1 MKQITQEWLDKGE
14 GDFTTALRELRA
26 RKSPNYD
33 ACCFHAQQCV
43 EKYLKADLQERDIPF
58 ERVHHLT
65 LLLDKLLPVNPM
77 LELLRSDLQSLNQ
90 FAVEFR
96 YPGECADK
104 ELAGQAVR
112 ICKRIRII
120 LRAELGLETGLNP

>member
-14 GDFTTALRELRA
+14 GDFATALRELRA

-43 EKYLKADLQERDIPF
+43 EKYLKAYLQERDIPF
-58 ERVHHLT
+58 DRVHHLT
-65 LLLDKLLPVNPM
+65 LLLDKLLPANAM
-77 LELLRSDLQSLNQ
+77 LEFLRSDLQSLNQ

-104 ELAGQAVR
+104 ELARQAVR

-120 LRAELGLETGLNP
+120 LRAELGAEK

>member
-1 MKQITQEWLDKGE
+1 MKQITQEWL
-14 GDFTTALRELRA
+14 
-26 RKSPNYD
+26 
-33 ACCFHAQQCV
+33 
-43 EKYLKADLQERDIPF
+43 
-58 ERVHHLT
+58 
-65 LLLDKLLPVNPM
+65 
-77 LELLRSDLQSLNQ
+77 DLQSLNQ

-120 LRAELGLETGLNP
+120 LRAELGLEKGSITQIEPKH